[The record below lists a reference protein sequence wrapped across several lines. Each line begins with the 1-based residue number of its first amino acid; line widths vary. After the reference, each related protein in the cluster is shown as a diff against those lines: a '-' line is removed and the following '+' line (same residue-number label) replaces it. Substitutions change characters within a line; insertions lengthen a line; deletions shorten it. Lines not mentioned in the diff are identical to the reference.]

1 MTQHIMSARSVSALL
16 KLIAGF
22 LVLAIAHSNLANAE
36 TTSHKTKWNV
46 RFGVIPVGKA
56 TFKIEFDDETYSM
69 SASGKTVGVAEMVS
83 PGRGRA
89 KSSGLITGDKVMAI
103 QHEAIYIEEKKK
115 KNKKSTLEMDF
126 EDGAVKTV
134 SIEPKKKKRKKKG
147 RKWVQIQEEQL
158 SSVIDPGSSIIV
170 PVAPEN
176 VKNPRAVCNRVLNVY
191 DGDTRFDIKL
201 KYKYTKTIS
210 TEGYDGDAFVCQL
223 RYVPVSG
230 HKKNQKNINYM
241 RDNEGIEIWLAPM
254 ENSSLFTPIRIEV
267 PTWIGKFTA
276 IPVFFGSPAK

>member
-1 MTQHIMSARSVSALL
+1 MTQSIQSAQSVSALI
-16 KLIAGF
+16 KTVAAI
-22 LVLAIAHSNLANAE
+22 LVFSIGLADKVNAE
-36 TTSHKTKWNV
+36 TTRHKTKWNV
-46 RFGVIPVGKA
+46 NFGIIPVGKA
-56 TFKIEFDDETYSM
+56 TFEIEFDDETYSM
-69 SASGKTVGVAEMVS
+69 GASGKTVGVAEMVA

-89 KSSGLITGDKVMAI
+89 KSSGLITGDKVVAI

-115 KNKKSTLEMDF
+115 KNKKSTLEMEF
-126 EDGAVKTV
+126 EDGAVTKV
-134 SIEPKKKKRKKKG
+134 SIEPKKKKRKKKS
-147 RKWVQIQEEQL
+147 RKWVKIEEEQL

-170 PVAPEN
+170 PVAPED

-276 IPVFFGSPAK
+276 IPVFFGTSAK